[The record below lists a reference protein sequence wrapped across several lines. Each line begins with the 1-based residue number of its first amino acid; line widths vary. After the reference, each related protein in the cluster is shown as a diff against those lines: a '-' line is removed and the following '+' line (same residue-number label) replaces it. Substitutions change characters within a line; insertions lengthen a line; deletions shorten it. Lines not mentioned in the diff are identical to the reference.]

1 MLHLLADYARDIGL
15 VAEPGFAAKEIRWCL
30 LFKKDDTFSE
40 VVDLSGGDKKSKGLL
55 FSKCP
60 SLSQGELVGDS
71 SGRSQVLYESAQT
84 VALMFKEDEDTKV
97 KDRVQGKHNFFVS
110 SLADCAQHAMPELA
124 NIAKTLSDDASCT
137 QIATAL
143 REKKAK
149 PTDMVTI
156 AVDFARPLDSSAW
169 HDWWR
174 DFRTKLS
181 DSSDKKKTKKKK
193 TATPLM
199 LDFITGEAITPCPTQ
214 GKISQL
220 ADVGG
225 LSAGDVFIG
234 FDKESF
240 CSFGFKQ
247 GENAAISEEN
257 AAVYREAL
265 NHLIKNHSRRLGK
278 SKVVYWYKG
287 AVKPEDDPIEMLVPR
302 AKEVEEDLTLD
313 EDDFDQ
319 QQDKAV
325 ALSNARRLLESL
337 RTGER
342 RDLGEA
348 AFYVMVLSG
357 ASGRIMIRDWIE
369 GQFGQLAQNIADWF
383 EDFEIVARDGQ
394 GMAPSPKFMA
404 VMGAT
409 VRELKELNAPFV
421 AAMFRAALGG
431 RNVPIPQSAL
441 AAAYARFK
449 IDLISTDPRTNKP
462 KAFNHARMGLI
473 KAYHLRKKGG
483 VKVTEKLNERLDSVP
498 YQCGRLMALLAE
510 IQRRA
515 LGDVGAGV
523 VQRYYAAAS
532 TTPALVFGRLIRN
545 SNAHLDKIGDN
556 LAKWY
561 EGKLAEVWDGIKTEI
576 PKTLTLE
583 EQTLFA
589 MGYYQQIA
597 QVRKD
602 IADAVATKK
611 AKASMQAEVE
621 TTDLTDDIQPQGE
634 SL

>member
-15 VAEPGFAAKEIRWCL
+15 TAEPGFTAKEIRWNL
-30 LFKKDDTFSE
+30 LFKKDGTFSE
-40 VVDLSGGDKKSKGLL
+40 VVDLSGGEKKSKGRNFPICPAVS
-55 FSKCP
+55 FS
-60 SLSQGELVGDS
+60 ELI
-71 SGRSQVLYESAQT
+71 SGKTERSQILYESAQT
-84 VALMFKEDEDTKV
+84 VALMFKPDDNEKTKS
-97 KDRVQGKHNFFVS
+97 RVQGKHSFFVS
-110 SLADCAQHAMPELA
+110 TLADCAQHAIPELA
-124 NIAKTLSDDASCT
+124 NIARTLSDETSCA
-137 QIATAL
+137 QIEAAL
-143 REKKAK
+143 KDKKAK
-149 PTDMVTI
+149 PTDTVTI
-156 AVDFARPLDSSAW
+156 AVDFTCPLDSSVW
-169 HDWWR
+169 HGWWR
-174 DFRTKLS
+174 IFRKTLS
-181 DSSDKKKTKKKK
+181 DSPDENKAKKPKATK
-193 TATPLM
+193 PLM
-199 LDFITGEAITPCPTQ
+199 LDFITGEAITPCSTQ
-214 GKISQL
+214 GKISGL
-220 ADVGG
+220 SDVGG

-240 CSFGFKQ
+240 CSFGFEQ

-257 AAVYREAL
+257 ATVYREAL

-287 AVKPEDDPIEMLVPR
+287 TVKPEDDPMEMLVPSG
-302 AKEVEEDLTLD
+302 EILTFD
-313 EDDFDQ
+313 EDEIDR

-325 ALSNARRLLESL
+325 ALNNARRLLESIK
-337 RTGER
+337 TGKQHG
-342 RDLGEA
+342 LGEA

-369 GQFGQLAQNIADWF
+369 GQFGQLAQNVADWF

-409 VRELKELNAPFV
+409 VRDLKELNTPFV
-421 AAMFRAALGG
+421 AAMLRAALGG
-431 RNVPIPQSAL
+431 HNAPIPQSAL

-449 IDLISTDPRTNKP
+449 IDLISIDPKTNKP

-483 VKVTEKLNERLDSVP
+483 EKVTQELNELSDNVP
-498 YQCGRLMALLAE
+498 YQCGRLMALLAD
-510 IQRRA
+510 IQRQA
-515 LGDVGAGV
+515 LPDVGAGV

-545 SNAHLDKIGDN
+545 SNAHLDKIGDLAN
-556 LAKWY
+556 LY
-561 EGKLAEVWDGIKTEI
+561 EGKLAEVWDSIKMKI

-597 QVRKD
+597 RIRKQ
-602 IADAVATKK
+602 IADAVAAKK
-611 AKASMQAEVE
+611 AKAAAQVE
-621 TTDLTDDIQPQGE
+621 TKTN
-634 SL
+634 